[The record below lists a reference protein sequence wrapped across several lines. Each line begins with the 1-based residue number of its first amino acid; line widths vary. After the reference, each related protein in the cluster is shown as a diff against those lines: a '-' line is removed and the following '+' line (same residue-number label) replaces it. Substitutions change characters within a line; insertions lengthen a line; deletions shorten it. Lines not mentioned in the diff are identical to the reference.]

1 MLDKK
6 TVFEIHRL
14 ADQGVSIKK
23 IGEILVKDR
32 KTVKK
37 YLNDP
42 RLTRKPAN
50 RKSKLDPFKNEIDRL
65 LTINASASAVVI
77 QQRLAEK
84 GYDGGLSILK
94 NHLKKV
100 RGTRNRRAYIRF
112 ESEPGHQCQ
121 I

>member
-6 TVFEIHRL
+6 TIFEIHRL

-23 IGEILVKDR
+23 G
-32 KTVKK
+32 
-37 YLNDP
+37 
-42 RLTRKPAN
+42 
-50 RKSKLDPFKNEIDRL
+50 
-65 LTINASASAVVI
+65 ASAVVI

-100 RGTRNRRAYIRF
+100 RGTRKKEKITMSHIERLKEKLAKLQPALIQMEEFGNGLR
-112 ESEPGHQCQ
+112 
-121 I
+121 